1 MKSLLLCLLLNLW
14 QVTEHALRNKML
26 KLYKGIDAFIRRANG

>member
-14 QVTEHALRNKML
+14 QVMEHALRNKML
-26 KLYKGIDAFIRRANG
+26 EMYKGIDAFIRRANG